1 MKKHKK
7 HRQTQRLALRRE
19 ELVAILERA
28 KTAPLGQPDFETL
41 LGAVD
46 TLAFVTQELEAK
58 GASLQRLRNMLFGS
72 PTEKTEKI
80 FDDKKGANA
89 DPTTKR
95 AEGKTES
102 KEKAPGHGRNSATSY
117 TGAKKKPVAH
127 PSLKKRDR
135 CPECKKG
142 KVYPMAEPATLV
154 RIFGMAPLDA
164 TVYEL
169 ERLRCNLCGEI
180 FTAPAP
186 EGVGNEKYDD
196 SAAAMIGSLKYGA
209 GFPFHRLERLQ
220 RGMGIPLPAAT
231 QWEIVEGAAE
241 KLEPAFDELIHQGAQ
256 GRVLHNDDTTAR
268 ILEWMTSDDQDADD
282 EAAALGAPR
291 DRPDNDAEKTK
302 RTGVYTSGIVSVA
315 DDHRVALFFTG
326 HQHAGENLADVLS
339 RRSKV
344 LSDPIQMCDAL
355 AANTSPAMA
364 TILANCLSH
373 GRRQFVDIA
382 NNFPEAC
389 RHVLES
395 LRGVYRNDEIAK
407 KRAMTDEERL
417 AFHQAES
424 GPPMQALEAWMQRQL
439 DEHLVEPHSGLGEAI
454 RYMQRHWKKLTLFL
468 RKPGAPL
475 DNNVCERVLKK
486 AILHRKNSYFYRT
499 EHGAHVGDVFMSLIH
514 TAELCGIE
522 PFPYL
527 VALLRHHE
535 AMAQT
540 PSAWMP
546 WNYKATL
553 ATMET
558 TISHL
563 A

>member
-7 HRQTQRLALRRE
+7 HRQAQRLALRRE

-80 FDDKKGANA
+80 FDDEKGANA
-89 DPTTKR
+89 DPVTKP

-102 KEKAPGHGRNSATSY
+102 KEKAPGHGRNGAASY

-180 FTAPAP
+180 FTAPTP
-186 EGVGNEKYDD
+186 EGVGKEKYDD

-209 GFPFHRLERLQ
+209 GLPFHRLERLQ

-241 KLEPAFDELIHQGAQ
+241 KLETAFEELIHQAAQ

-268 ILEWMTSDDQDADD
+268 ILEWMTPDDQDADD
-282 EAAALGAPR
+282 EAEALGAPR
-291 DRPDNDAEKTK
+291 DGPDNDAKKKE

-339 RRSKV
+339 RRSKA

-355 AANTSPAMA
+355 TANTSPAMA

-395 LRGVYRNDEIAK
+395 LREVYRNDEIAK

-424 GPPMQALEAWMQRQL
+424 GPPMQALEAWMQKQL
-439 DEHLVEPHSGLGEAI
+439 DEHLVEPHSGLGKAI
-454 RYMQRHWKKLTLFL
+454 RYMQRHWEKLTLFL
-468 RKPGAPL
+468 RKSGAPL
-475 DNNVCERVLKK
+475 DNNVCERSLKRPSSIGK
-486 AILHRKNSYFYRT
+486 IPTFT
-499 EHGAHVGDVFMSLIH
+499 ERSMVPTSEMS
-514 TAELCGIE
+514 
-522 PFPYL
+522 
-527 VALLRHHE
+527 
-535 AMAQT
+535 
-540 PSAWMP
+540 S
-546 WNYKATL
+546 
-553 ATMET
+553 
-558 TISHL
+558 
-563 A
+563 